1 MKKIINLLK
10 NKKLY
15 ICTFIFAF
23 FIINIIYALN
33 KVSPY
38 GGNSLLCVDFY
49 HQYGPMLGELYDRMH
64 NFSSFIY
71 SFNMAMGLPFFRNF
85 LNYLS
90 SPFNLIML
98 LFPRRGLLTSYS
110 FIIGL
115 KAIASACTMVYFLS
129 KKFKSKELYLIP
141 LGIIYGYSA
150 YFSAYYWNIMWLDG
164 MVMLPLITLGIE
176 KIVNENKW
184 KYYSITLAIML
195 LANYFIGYMIC
206 IFACIYFLFYL
217 IYKTKFKKGEIKKN
231 IKDMLYKCFLFAFSS
246 LLGGMLTFFL
256 LLPMA
261 YSIST
266 ISATGGVMP
275 TTQYY
280 DFKLVDFIK
289 GHLTGVNTTVFASD
303 EITNPNI
310 SCGIL
315 SIALLFAYIVNIE
328 IPLKNKICYLSILG
342 FFIAAFFIPQLD
354 FIIHAFH
361 VPNDLPY
368 RYSFI
373 YSFIL
378 VIISAYGL
386 INLKK
391 TKYPIISIV
400 YVILMIILYSFT
412 LESWADLTNNMIYIN
427 MILLTL
433 YFIFYSAI
441 YYLQTLKQIF
451 YLAICIV
458 ASIDVIVSIDHNWD
472 ISQDLNGFYSDYNE
486 TEKLLDE
493 VKKND
498 NDLFYRI
505 ESTSTQT
512 LNDSSWYNYYGA
524 TTFSSMAYESFALLN
539 YHLGL
544 PGNQINS
551 YKYVHGTPIY
561 DLMFN
566 IKYFIGEPNDYKR
579 YTTVYSNE
587 KKANRFDYNIGLG
600 FGVNKDLINWN
611 YNSNNPFEIQNNFI
625 YQSTGI
631 SNVFEKPKLINT
643 DYIYSDEVNTV
654 IKFSYEN
661 NFDNYYLY
669 SNNYSLKFMIVGSTL
684 YYTDDNYVDILNQ
697 LPYGLEYT
705 YIENYDEEY
714 IINIISQDETI
725 DIIVG
730 YDSYFNDVFNLY
742 KINHEK
748 FVQTFE
754 ELNDE
759 KLQIINFKESIIT
772 GTINLKDDKMVY
784 TSIPYDEGWH
794 VYVDNEEV
802 ETYSLAD
809 SLLSFNTTKGKHK
822 IEIKYKIPYFG
833 LGLLMSLISLTIIL
847 FDTFY
852 ADKGKFKM
860 KKINNKK
867 KINRKEK

>member
-1 MKKIINLLK
+1 MKKIIDLLK
-10 NKKLY
+10 SKKLY
-15 ICTFIFAF
+15 VCTFIIAF
-23 FIINIIYALN
+23 FIINIVYALN

-49 HQYGPMLGELYDRMH
+49 HQYGPMLGELYDRMR

-98 LFPRRGLLTSYS
+98 FFPRRGLLTSYS
-110 FIIGL
+110 FIIGF
-115 KAIASACTMVYFLS
+115 KAVASVCTMVYFLS
-129 KKFKSKELYLIP
+129 KKFKSKDLYLIP
-141 LGIIYGYSA
+141 LGIIYGFSA

-184 KYYSITLAIML
+184 KFYSITLAIML

-206 IFACIYFLFYL
+206 IFACVYFLFYL
-217 IYKTKFKKGEIKKN
+217 IYKSKLKKKELKKDLKEIF
-231 IKDMLYKCFLFAFSS
+231 YKCFLFAFSS
-246 LLGGMLTFFL
+246 LIGGMLTFFL

-261 YSIST
+261 YSMST
-266 ISATGGVMP
+266 ISATGGTMP

-289 GHLTGVNTTVFASD
+289 GHLTGVNTTTFASD
-303 EITNPNI
+303 KITNPNI

-315 SIALLFAYIVNIE
+315 SIALLFTYIINVE

-342 FFIAAFFIPQLD
+342 FFICAFFIPQLD

-378 VIISAYGL
+378 VIICSYS
-386 INLKK
+386 IMNIKK
-391 TKYPIISIV
+391 IKYPLLCIG
-400 YVILMIILYSFT
+400 YLILMIILYSFT
-412 LESWADLTNNMIYIN
+412 LETWADITNNMIYIN

-433 YFIFYSAI
+433 YFIFYSAL
-441 YYLQTLKQIF
+441 YYLNSLKQVF
-451 YLAICIV
+451 YFSICIV
-458 ASIDVIVSIDHNWD
+458 ASIDVIISIDHNWD
-472 ISQDLNGFYSDYNE
+472 ISQDLKGFYSDYNE
-486 TEKLLDE
+486 TEKLLE
-493 VKKND
+493 EIKEND
-498 NDLFYRI
+498 DDLFYRI
-505 ESTSTQT
+505 ESINTQT

-524 TTFSSMAYESFALLN
+524 TTFSSMAYESLALLN

-551 YKYVHGTPIY
+551 YKYIHGTPIY

-587 KKANRFDYNIGLG
+587 KKANKFDYNIGIG
-600 FGVNKDLINWN
+600 FGVNSDLENWN
-611 YNSNNPFEIQNNFI
+611 YNTGNPFEIQNDFI
-625 YQSTGI
+625 SKSTGI
-631 SNVFEKPKLINT
+631 NDIFEKPNLVNT
-643 DYIYSDEVNTV
+643 EYIYSDEVNTV
-654 IKFSYEN
+654 IKLSYEN
-661 NFDNYYLY
+661 NYDNYYLY
-669 SNNYSLKFMIVGSTL
+669 SNSYSLKFMIIGSTL
-684 YYTDDNYVDILNQ
+684 YYVDENYQDLLNQ

-714 IINIISQDETI
+714 IINILSQDDTI
-725 DIIVG
+725 DLIVG
-730 YDSYFNDVFNLY
+730 YDSYFSDVFNLY
-742 KINHEK
+742 SINHER
-748 FVQTFE
+748 FVQVYE
-754 ELNDE
+754 KLNDE
-759 KLQIINFKESIIT
+759 KLNITDFKESRIT
-772 GTINLKDDKMVY
+772 GTITLNDNKMIY

-794 VYVDNEEV
+794 VYIDGEEV
-802 ETYSLAD
+802 ETYSLAN
-809 SLLSFNTTKGKHK
+809 SLLTFDSRKGKHK

-833 LGLLMSLISLTIIL
+833 LGTIMSLIAATIIVI
-847 FDTFY
+847 DTFY
-852 ADKGKFKM
+852 IEKNNNKKTTR
-860 KKINNKK
+860 KKINK
-867 KINRKEK
+867 KEK